1 MSLIYGTWRMLFS
14 RPKINILVLG
24 LDHSGK
30 STLLEKIKSI
40 FGAKNRMPLELI
52 QPTVG
57 FNFAK
62 INFEGINL
70 SFWDISGQLKMRG
83 IWERYYNESNVV
95 LFVVDSVD
103 RSRFEEAKLA
113 YRSIIYH
120 NQWNSD
126 TPIIILANK
135 QDIPNSF
142 SISDIAANF
151 DDEISSMP
159 HKPIKVIP
167 ISAVTGEG
175 VYDTIM
181 NLVELAKN

>member
-1 MSLIYGTWRMLFS
+1 
-14 RPKINILVLG
+14 
-24 LDHSGK
+24 
-30 STLLEKIKSI
+30 
-40 FGAKNRMPLELI
+40 
-52 QPTVG
+52 
-57 FNFAK
+57 
-62 INFEGINL
+62 
-70 SFWDISGQLKMRG
+70 MRG